1 MVATFYNQKLLNNT
15 LIIILNNNK
24 VIKQDINKKFVIGYC
39 ENGEISYINIFEFDR
54 YMKLNEGYIKLDK
67 KLCLTIK
74 EITKIDLSKYID
86 INDFVI
92 GHVDQCIEIKGSH
105 LHKCIVN
112 IGNQTLQI
120 VCGAKN
126 IKKNIRVVV
135 ALIGAI
141 LPNGKIIR
149 DSQLLDVKS
158 YGMIC
163 SKNELNLKDDKFN
176 NDGIIILPSE
186 YKLGD
191 KFNEIFN

>member
-1 MVATFYNQKLLNNT
+1 MVAVFYNQKLLNNT
-15 LIIILNNNK
+15 LIIVINNNK
-24 VIKQDINKKFVIGYC
+24 IIKQDINEKFVIGYYK
-39 ENGEISYINIFEFDR
+39 NNEISYINIFEFNK
-54 YMKLNEGYIKLDK
+54 YMELNEGYIKLDE
-67 KLCLTIK
+67 KLCSTIK
-74 EITKIDLSKYID
+74 KIIGIDLSKYINA
-86 INDFVI
+86 NDFVV
-92 GHVDQCIEIKGSH
+92 GHIDQCVEIKGSH

-126 IKKNIRVVV
+126 VKENINVVV

-141 LPNGKIIR
+141 LPNGKIIKEGHI
-149 DSQLLDVKS
+149 LGTKS

-163 SKNELNLKDDKFN
+163 SKNELNLNDDKFN
-176 NDGIIILPSE
+176 NDGIIILPSQ

>member
-1 MVATFYNQKLLNNT
+1 MVAVFYNQKLLNNT
-15 LIIILNNNK
+15 LIIVLNNNK
-24 VIKQDINKKFVIGYC
+24 IIKQDINEKFVIGYY
-39 ENGEISYINIFEFDR
+39 ENNEISYINIFEFNK
-54 YMKLNEGYIKLDK
+54 YMKLNEGYIKLDE
-67 KLCLTIK
+67 KLCSTIK
-74 EITKIDLSKYID
+74 KIIGIDLSKYINA
-86 INDFVI
+86 NDFVV
-92 GHVDQCIEIKGSH
+92 GHIDQCVEIKGSH

-126 IKKNIRVVV
+126 VKENINVVV

-141 LPNGKIIR
+141 LPNGKIIKEG
-149 DSQLLDVKS
+149 QILGTKS

-163 SKNELNLKDDKFN
+163 SKNELNLNDDKFN
-176 NDGIIILPSE
+176 NDGIIILPSQ